1 LQTGA
6 RIAAEFTMKNRK
18 KTPEIAILV
27 GCVGRKLVMNQR
39 VEEEVEQIRESIG
52 EKTLWQDF
60 MLMEKY
66 CWSSSCDFIIRR

>member
-1 LQTGA
+1 MMASVDGITTA

-39 VEEEVEQIRESIG
+39 VEGGSG
-52 EKTLWQDF
+52 TN
-60 MLMEKY
+60 
-66 CWSSSCDFIIRR
+66 

>member
-1 LQTGA
+1 LALLQTA

-52 EKTLWQDF
+52 ENTMAGF
-60 MLMEKY
+60 YAYGEMAPLME
-66 CWSSSCDFIIRR
+66 